1 MQSQSQSQSQ
11 SKSRPRASGSTAR
24 AMTLWQIAFEIVND
38 RERPGDDRDISMV
51 IGNGTGERFEPW
63 LRFATGT
70 PLLAHDVVGG
80 GIEMA
85 FLNPSGCLTQAYRG
99 TGLFSEPLPVRVVAN
114 FPSWDHFVMA
124 VHERTGLTSVADL
137 KAKRYPLRVSIR
149 ASEAHAT
156 RVLMDQMFAL
166 HDFTMAD
173 IESWGG
179 SLQLIGSPSDP
190 RRMGAIADGTIDAV
204 FDEGIGGWLPSALA
218 AGLRP
223 LTFDEDTLVHLEAI
237 GWRRATIPAG
247 RAGLDADTVGID
259 FSGWPLYTRASL
271 PDDVAYRVCA
281 AFAARV
287 DDIPWE
293 EGAYTDIGQLGRDTK
308 ATPLDVPLHPGA
320 ERWYQEHQGT
330 RA

>member
-1 MQSQSQSQSQ
+1 MSGLAITSAVAVINSLNV
-11 SKSRPRASGSTAR
+11 GSTDFAAVPQR
-24 AMTLWQIAFEIVND
+24 VVLMMAAAKVPVKIVGMGGWGT
-38 RERPGDDRDISMV
+38 EMELVTKP
-51 IGNGTGERFEPW
+51 GNGISS
-63 LRFATGT
+63 L
-70 PLLAHDVVGG
+70 
-80 GIEMA
+80 
-85 FLNPSGCLTQAYRG
+85 
-99 TGLFSEPLPVRVVAN
+99 
-114 FPSWDHFVMA
+114 
-124 VHERTGLTSVADL
+124 ADL

-166 HDFTMAD
+166 HGFTMAD

-320 ERWYQEHQGT
+320 ERWYQEHEGART
-330 RA
+330 